1 MDADDYARMTDEE
14 REESYRRRHTSG
26 LVAAGAAAVVLALTL
41 FLLITF
47 GDNAAMCGTGQDM
60 GPC

>member
-14 REESYRRRHTSG
+14 RTEFDRRRHSSG
-26 LVAAGAAAVVLALTL
+26 LVAAGAAAVALALTL
-41 FLLITF
+41 LLLITF
-47 GDNAAMCGTGQDM
+47 GDSPPMCGTGQDM